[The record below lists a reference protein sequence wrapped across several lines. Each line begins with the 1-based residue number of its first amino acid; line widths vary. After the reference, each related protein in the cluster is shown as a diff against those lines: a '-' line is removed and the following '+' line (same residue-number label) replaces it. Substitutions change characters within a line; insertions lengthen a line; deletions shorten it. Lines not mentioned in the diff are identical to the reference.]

1 VPRESAAG
9 EPNRHADCTTAGV
22 MSNSMRIVDR
32 GERQE
37 ASLQADGPV
46 LFAVDDDV
54 ATLELL
60 CEVAQDA
67 GWAAFGF
74 TRLAEVS
81 DALDQRRPTV
91 LILDDDLPDGRGGDL
106 ARQLRNDPRMRHVTL
121 LVCTAAHPMRQAE
134 IGAWAPVVSKP
145 FDLGEIESILASAAA
160 AGPARD
166 YGRAG

>member
-1 VPRESAAG
+1 
-9 EPNRHADCTTAGV
+9 
-22 MSNSMRIVDR
+22 MRIVD
-32 GERQE
+32 GSERRE
-37 ASLQADGPV
+37 ASLQARGPV

-60 CEVAQDA
+60 CEVAEDA

-81 DALDQRRPTV
+81 AALDQRRPTV

-106 ARQLRNDPRMRHVTL
+106 ARQLRDDPRMRHVTL
-121 LVCTAAHPMRQAE
+121 LVCTAAHPMRLAE

-145 FDLGEIESILASAAA
+145 FDLRQIEAILSSAGVVASS
-160 AGPARD
+160 RD
-166 YGRAG
+166 YDRAG

>member
-1 VPRESAAG
+1 
-9 EPNRHADCTTAGV
+9 
-22 MSNSMRIVDR
+22 MSGSMRIVDR

-37 ASLQADGPV
+37 ASLQEQGPV

-67 GWAAFGF
+67 GWSAFGF
-74 TRLAEVS
+74 TRLSEVS

-145 FDLGEIESILASAAA
+145 FDLGEIESILASAGGAT
-160 AGPARD
+160 PTRD
-166 YGRAG
+166 YERAG